1 MARASSPPGPTRS
14 SGSPCGHTFR
24 RTEEAAGAASTSRCR
39 DGGHRWP
46 LLTEFSFQGGSN
58 HFNDKPMITVDQGA
72 ASPFRDHVYVA
83 WDAAFGGSSAGG
95 IRVAH
100 SADHGASFVTN
111 RADNPSGPGRS
122 IGAAPFV
129 GPDGTLAVA
138 WNDVP

>member
-1 MARASSPPGPTRS
+1 VFFSANFGGINGTELAVARSV
-14 SGSPCGHTFR
+14 
-24 RTEEAAGAASTSRCR
+24 
-39 DGGHRWP
+39 DGGHSWP

-111 RADNPSGPGRS
+111 RADNPSGRS
-122 IGAAPFV
+122 EEHTSELQSRSDLV
-129 GPDGTLAVA
+129 CRLLLEK
-138 WNDVP
+138 